1 MKRTIQ
7 CGQDIQILNSMKN
20 KYFLAAS
27 LICAD
32 PLNLGKDIEQINDA
46 SLDFIHFDVMDGS
59 FVSRYGLYPEIL
71 VELKKNTKIPVD
83 VHMMVDDPEIYID
96 TFKNAGADFYNVHIE
111 ACKQLS
117 RVIRKVR
124 DVVMRPG
131 VAINPATPISNL
143 EWVMNDI
150 DMVVVMA
157 INPGIVGHPFIPGM
171 LQKITE
177 IREMAIKKGNHN
189 LHIEVDGG
197 VTPTTAGN
205 MISAGAD
212 VLVCGTGTIFR
223 PQEDTIV
230 NKTNYLREIIVDYV
244 V

>member
-1 MKRTIQ
+1 
-7 CGQDIQILNSMKN
+7 MKN

-71 VELKKNTKIPVD
+71 VELKKKTKIPVD

-96 TFKNAGADFYNVHIE
+96 TFKNAGADFYN
-111 ACKQLS
+111 
-117 RVIRKVR
+117 
-124 DVVMRPG
+124 
-131 VAINPATPISNL
+131 
-143 EWVMNDI
+143 
-150 DMVVVMA
+150 
-157 INPGIVGHPFIPGM
+157 FIPGM

-177 IREMAIKKGNHN
+177 IREMAIKKGNQN